1 MMNIYFINGIYDIL
15 CALCILQTIQLP
27 FFSSIHLSMFDKY
40 ITPNH
45 IFERFLAYWI
55 FTNGVIRV
63 SGDNMLV
70 AYSYYGEAAFFF
82 NEYIHYSVYSEKA
95 LFVILSSMLLGHM
108 AKEAVLE

>member
-15 CALCILQTIQLP
+15 CALGILQIIQIP

-55 FTNGVIRV
+55 FTNGVIRI
-63 SGDNMLV
+63 SGDNMLI

-82 NEYIHYSVYSEKA
+82 NEYLHYSVYSEKA
-95 LFVILSSMLLGHM
+95 LLVILSSMLLGHM

>member
-15 CALCILQTIQLP
+15 CALGILQIIQIP

-45 IFERFLAYWI
+45 IFERFLAYCI
-55 FTNGVIRV
+55 FTNGVIRI

-82 NEYIHYSVYSEKA
+82 NEYLHYSVYSEKA
-95 LFVILSSMLLGHM
+95 LLVILSSMLLGHM